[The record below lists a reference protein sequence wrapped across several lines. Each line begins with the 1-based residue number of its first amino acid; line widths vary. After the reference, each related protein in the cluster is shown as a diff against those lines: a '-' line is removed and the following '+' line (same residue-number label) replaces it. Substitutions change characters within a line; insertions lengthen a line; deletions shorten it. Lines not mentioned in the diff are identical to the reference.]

1 MEEMS
6 VANVSFHAMTWDD
19 IDAVVSL
26 EQATFSMPW
35 SRDAFET
42 ELSSNPLA
50 RYIVMEEDGKFVG
63 YAGMWIVLDE
73 AHIMNVAIE
82 ASYRGRGL
90 GKALMRQMI
99 HIAAGNGA
107 ESMTLE
113 VRRSNRT
120 ARNLYA
126 EFGFIER
133 GVRPGYYT
141 DNGEDALLL
150 WLEDVARWA

>member
-1 MEEMS
+1 MS
-6 VANVSFHAMTWDD
+6 VANVSFYAMSWDD
-19 IDAVVSL
+19 IDAVVAL

-50 RYIVMEEDGKFVG
+50 RYIVMKEDGKFVG
-63 YAGMWIVLDE
+63 YAGMWFVLDE

-82 ASYRGRGL
+82 ASCRGRGL
-90 GKALMRQMI
+90 GKALMQQML
-99 HIAAGNGA
+99 HIAASNGV

-113 VRRSNRT
+113 VRRSNCT
-120 ARNLYA
+120 ARHLYA

-150 WLEDVARWA
+150 WLEDLARWA